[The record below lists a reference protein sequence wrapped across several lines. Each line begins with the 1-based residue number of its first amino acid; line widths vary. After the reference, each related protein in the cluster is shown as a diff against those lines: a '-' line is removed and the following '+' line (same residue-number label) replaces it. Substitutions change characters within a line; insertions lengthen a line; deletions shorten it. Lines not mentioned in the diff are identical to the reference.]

1 MDSGYIDNEKL
12 LCSGPKLHLGYLI
25 DKHFQSLLPKTSK
38 ESSNGN
44 KDQISRLR
52 KSLAK
57 TENKGNSDQKDKDS
71 DRNIISKCPVCK
83 KTFKVILRH
92 IRQTVHCQQRLRNQ
106 EYQKMVD
113 LSDMRKAE
121 KNRERVAKS
130 RMLNP
135 VKSKE
140 DTKKAVAKY
149 RKENPEK
156 IKEDRRISMAKS
168 RQCKDEMDRLRRF
181 REATMY

>member
-1 MDSGYIDNEKL
+1 
-12 LCSGPKLHLGYLI
+12 
-25 DKHFQSLLPKTSK
+25 
-38 ESSNGN
+38 
-44 KDQISRLR
+44 
-52 KSLAK
+52 
-57 TENKGNSDQKDKDS
+57 
-71 DRNIISKCPVCK
+71 
-83 KTFKVILRH
+83 
-92 IRQTVHCQQRLRNQ
+92 
-106 EYQKMVD
+106 MVD

-130 RMLNP
+130 RMLNT

-168 RQCKDEMDRLRRF
+168 RQCKDEMDRLIQRGHHVWTNLCLCVLPYQMF
-181 REATMY
+181 